1 MKQGYLYKKETEEI
15 FKQLEEL
22 EKGAVDANEFLK
34 WQSEMKNLDNEK
46 LLLEIEKRKLK
57 GKLSYE
63 EAILSK
69 ERVVDKNKKKANSL
83 KEEKLTLKEK
93 ASTIK
98 LAEEQKIKENVEKVN
113 KSRLNN
119 KIIQTE
125 IVIQNK
131 KIAKEVAEESEQ
143 LVEKAIKQVSQYLRH
158 RVLK

>member
-1 MKQGYLYKKETEEI
+1 M
-15 FKQLEEL
+15 
-22 EKGAVDANEFLK
+22 
-34 WQSEMKNLDNEK
+34 
-46 LLLEIEKRKLK
+46 EIEKRKLK

-98 LAEEQKIKENVEKVN
+98 LAEEQKIKEIVEKVN

-158 RVLK
+158 RV